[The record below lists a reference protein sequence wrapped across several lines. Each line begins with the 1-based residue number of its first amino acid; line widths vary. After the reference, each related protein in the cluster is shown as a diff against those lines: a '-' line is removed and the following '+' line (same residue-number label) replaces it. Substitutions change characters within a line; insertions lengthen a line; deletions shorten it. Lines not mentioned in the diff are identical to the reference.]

1 MRARHVLPCLILISA
16 AVAATTPVS
25 AAPSGAATTT
35 VRPRWMQRIDTVVGD
50 QAVSVVIGYQGTDL
64 YTHRDWVRRRPASN
78 EKLLLSMALFDRFPS
93 TLTLPTRVL
102 ATRRPAANG
111 VLRGDLWISGH
122 GDPEVGPADMGELAA
137 DLKARGI
144 TRIVGRVMGSTG
156 PFVRDWF
163 APGWRDYFPQDYVAI
178 PTALTFRGNVDRLG
192 RHIDDPERRAALGLT
207 TRLRAAGIRVRGK
220 PGMGV
225 APPGLVPL
233 ASVRS
238 VPLRALIHR
247 MDLWSR
253 NFYAEV
259 LGKYLSGRVTG
270 LPGSIARAGRTIAAY
285 AHAHGAPDVVAHD
298 SSGLSYANRITAQDI
313 VTLLQDADGQPWGAT
328 LRDVLAHGD
337 QGTLKGRLPNVEVR
351 AKTGT
356 LTDISALSGWVW
368 LNREQ
373 AWAEFSILSGGM
385 SKSRSVAIEN
395 AIVQVVNANAAP
407 PPP

>member
-1 MRARHVLPCLILISA
+1 
-16 AVAATTPVS
+16 
-25 AAPSGAATTT
+25 
-35 VRPRWMQRIDTVVGD
+35 
-50 QAVSVVIGYQGTDL
+50 
-64 YTHRDWVRRRPASN
+64 
-78 EKLLLSMALFDRFPS
+78 
-93 TLTLPTRVL
+93 
-102 ATRRPAANG
+102 
-111 VLRGDLWISGH
+111 
-122 GDPEVGPADMGELAA
+122 MGELAA

-144 TRIVGRVMGSTG
+144 TRIVGRVMGSMG
-156 PFVRDWF
+156 PFTRDWF
-163 APGWRDYFPQDYVAI
+163 APGWKDYFPQDYVAI

-192 RHIDDPERRAALGLT
+192 RHIHDPERRAALGLT
-207 TRLRAAGIRVRGK
+207 TRLRAAGVRVGGT

-233 ASVRS
+233 ASVQS
-238 VPLRALIHR
+238 VPLRGLIHR

-259 LGKYLSGRVTG
+259 LGKYLSARVTG

-285 AHAHGAPDVVAHD
+285 AHRHGAPDVVAHD
-298 SSGLSYANRITAQDI
+298 SSGLSYTNRITAQDI
-313 VTLLQDADGQPWGAT
+313 VTLLQDADGRPWGDT
-328 LRDVLAHGD
+328 LRDVLAHGN
-337 QGTLKGRLPNVEVR
+337 QGTLKGRLANVEVR

-395 AIVQVVNANAAP
+395 AIVEVVNANAAP